1 MDWIAVRVVVGDVR
15 RLHAAP
21 EHACALFQVASQ
33 FNLLEMTAPHVTP
46 EDGVTRYKDDPT
58 QGPACAIVAGAATMY
73 RNYFPR
79 KAKADAQM

>member
-1 MDWIAVRVVVGDVR
+1 M
-15 RLHAAP
+15 
-21 EHACALFQVASQ
+21 
-33 FNLLEMTAPHVTP
+33 TP

-58 QGPACAIVAGAATMY
+58 QGPACAIAASAATMY